1 LIDGTDLGIGR
12 QLTLYA
18 GESCAPGLHAAAA
31 SPVRVTRCASAEMAK
46 DCESERSFGALL
58 SEAGLPAELVQT
70 LARSGVANLADL
82 IRVASQGDLNEA
94 LRGCGVTKL
103 GQRQK
108 LAAIVQPYWSALV
121 AKERGNAMY
130 KSSRYE
136 DAVAEYSAAIAAM
149 QCRASTLA
157 LRCYSN
163 RAAAYQQ
170 MREHKLALGDIMH
183 VLSVEP
189 QNEKA
194 CARLKVLQDAV
205 RADE

>member
-1 LIDGTDLGIGR
+1 
-12 QLTLYA
+12 
-18 GESCAPGLHAAAA
+18 
-31 SPVRVTRCASAEMAK
+31 
-46 DCESERSFGALL
+46 
-58 SEAGLPAELVQT
+58 
-70 LARSGVANLADL
+70 
-82 IRVASQGDLNEA
+82 
-94 LRGCGVTKL
+94 
-103 GQRQK
+103 
-108 LAAIVQPYWSALV
+108 
-121 AKERGNAMY
+121 MY